1 MKLKFSPLGD
11 EHILI
16 DFGDKISPKTLSK
29 VLSAS
34 AAVKPYAIEVKT
46 AYSTLMVRYNPLTD
60 EYNSYVKK
68 LNNIIKNADL
78 HSKHDAKIHEIATQ
92 YGGEFGQ
99 DLNRV
104 AKHNNLTE
112 KQVVKIHTQGDYLV
126 YMIGFLPGFCYLGGL
141 NKNIATPRLDVP
153 RKHIAK
159 GSVGIAGQQTG
170 VYPIQSPGGWN
181 IIGCTEYDFFV
192 NENPPCK
199 ILPGDYIRFVEV

>member
-16 DFGDKISPKTLSK
+16 NFGDKISPRTLSK
-29 VLSAS
+29 VLSAG
-34 AAVKPYAIEVKT
+34 AALKPHVLEVKS
-46 AYSTLMVRYNPLTD
+46 AYSTLMVRYNALQY

-68 LNNIIKNADL
+68 INSIIKNVDIN
-78 HSKHDAKIHEIATQ
+78 SRHDAKVHKIMTQ
-92 YGGEFGQ
+92 YGGEWGQ
-99 DLNRV
+99 DLSRV
-104 AKHNNLTE
+104 ARHNNLTE
-112 KQVVKIHTQGDYLV
+112 KQVVKIHTQNDYLV

-141 NKNIATPRLDVP
+141 DNNIATPRLDVP
-153 RKHIAK
+153 RKQIAK

-181 IIGCTEYDFFV
+181 IIGRTEYDFFV

-199 ILPGDYIRFVEV
+199 IMPGDYIRFVEV